1 MKLVIVESPT
11 KAKTIQKFLP
21 KEYKVVSS
29 YGHIRDLPKSKMGID
44 LDTFIPQYVI
54 PTRVRKNVTELKKLA
69 KAADS
74 VILAT
79 DEDREGE
86 AIAWHL
92 VEALD
97 LQNKPTERIAFHEI
111 TKEAIVHALTQPREI
126 LHNLVDAQQ
135 ARRILDRLVGY
146 ELSPLLWRKLYKG
159 LSAGRVQSVAMRL
172 VVEREREIE
181 AFKPEEYWSVIGNFL
196 VNKSEPLETKL
207 FAIDD
212 KKLDKFAIQ
221 NDKDA
226 QSLVDKLTQAKY
238 SVVSVQGKAVR
249 KKAPTP
255 FTTSLLQQEAS
266 SRLNMSPKQTM
277 IVAQQ
282 LYEGVKL
289 GKGGAEGLITYMR
302 TDSMNL
308 SEKFLAESAEHLKN
322 AYGKEYVLD
331 EPRLFKSKSKNAQEA
346 HEAIR
351 PTDVNRTPESVEAFL
366 DAKQFKL
373 YDLIWRRSVAS
384 QMPEAIARTTTIDIA
399 GTTDKSTYTFRATGS
414 IIEFDGWRKLYPER
428 SEDAELPKVEEGAAA
443 DLKTC
448 VPTQHFTEPP
458 ARYSDATLI
467 KALED
472 NGIGRPS
479 TYAPTISTII
489 ERGYVERIDRRLHP
503 TTLANTVNDL
513 LVKHFPNIIDLEFTA
528 KLEQELDEIAEGQ
541 QKMAPIL
548 KTFYTPFKE
557 LITKADIAIDRKD
570 ISEEETDEVCDK
582 CGKPMISKLGRFG
595 KFLACTGFPDCKNTK
610 PLPGTDEP
618 ITTNE
623 KCPLCGKGM
632 QVKRG
637 RFGAFLGCTDY
648 PTCKGIKA
656 ITIGITCP
664 DCGKGELTEKRSR
677 FGKSFYGCEKYPDC
691 TFAVWSKP
699 TGDKCPDCGAL
710 VVFGAKGTVRCSAK
724 GCKYKTES
732 TEDTE

>member
-69 KAADS
+69 KTADS

-97 LQNKPTERIAFHEI
+97 LHDKHTERIAFHEI
-111 TKEAIVHALTQPREI
+111 TKEAIVQALTQPRTI

-181 AFKPEEYWSVIGNFL
+181 SFKPDEYWSLTGNFL
-196 VNKSEPLETKL
+196 VNKTEELETKL
-207 FAIDD
+207 FAIND
-212 KKLDKFAIQ
+212 KKLDKFAVQ

-226 QSLVDKLTQAKY
+226 KSLVDKLTQAKY
-238 SVVSVQGKAVR
+238 NIASVQGKAVR

-308 SEKFLAESAEHLKN
+308 SEKFLTESAEHLKN
-322 AYGKEYVLD
+322 TYGNEYVLD
-331 EPRLFKSKSKNAQEA
+331 TPRLFKSKSKNAQEA

-351 PTDVNRTPESVEAFL
+351 PTDVNRTPESVKDFL

-384 QMPEAIARTTTIDIA
+384 QMPEAVARTTTIDIA
-399 GTTDKSTYTFRATGS
+399 GTADKSTYTFRATGS
-414 IIEFDGWRKLYPER
+414 IMEFDGWRKLYPER
-428 SEDAELPKVEEGAAA
+428 NEDAELPNVQEGADAN
-443 DLKTC
+443 LQNC

-479 TYAPTISTII
+479 TYAPTISTIM

-513 LVKHFPNIIDLEFTA
+513 LVEHFPNIVDLEFTA
-528 KLEQELDEIAEGQ
+528 KLEQELDEIAEGH
-541 QKMAPIL
+541 QKMAPVL

-557 LITKADIAIDRKD
+557 LITKADSAIDRKD
-570 ISEEETDEVCDK
+570 ISEEATDEICDK

-595 KFLACTGFPDCKNTK
+595 KFLACTGFPDCKNAK
-610 PLPGTDEP
+610 PLPGSEEA
-618 ITTNE
+618 ITTDE
-623 KCPLCGKGM
+623 KCPICTKPM

-637 RFGAFLGCTDY
+637 RFGAFLGCSDY

-656 ITIGITCP
+656 ITIGIVCP
-664 DCGKGELTEKRSR
+664 ECGKGELTEKRSR
-677 FGKSFYGCEKYPDC
+677 FGKSFFGCEKYPDC
-691 TFAVWSKP
+691 KFAVWSKP
-699 TGDKCPDCGAL
+699 TGEKCPDCGAL
-710 VVFGAKGTVRCSAK
+710 IVYGAKGTLRCSAK
-724 GCKYKTES
+724 GCQYKTEA
-732 TEDTE
+732 TDDTD